1 MQNLGYFI
9 IGLVVLPVRATIK
22 VINYIIEI
30 GQDVVLNYLMYKRIN
45 KIDSKLEAA
54 LKARKWD

>member
-22 VINYIIEI
+22 VINYIMGL
-30 GQDVVLNYLMYKRIN
+30 GQDVVSNYLLYRRIDE
-45 KIDSKLEAA
+45 IDSKLETA
-54 LKARKWD
+54 LKAMKWD